1 MTRKRVGAIVVVVI
15 IAVLI
20 VGAFA
25 FVAYRNPK
33 TVEDTPEVSELDE
46 LLNQNI
52 EANYPATP
60 REVLKL
66 YNRYLLCLYGT
77 DGNDLTDDQRLGLST
92 KMRDL
97 YDEELLA
104 ANTEE
109 ENLSNLTAELEAFR
123 ADGKDMIKANVS
135 DSNDVEYI
143 DVDGAS
149 GALVDASYFIRSGS
163 KDFSRTYQEYLLRK
177 DADGNWKILSFVKV
191 DGGES

>member
-77 DGNDLTDDQRLGLST
+77 DGDDLTDDQRLGLST

>member
-52 EANYPATP
+52 EANYPSTP